1 MTNLIEWLKNA
12 TKEDLVTNY
21 HTIPKLT
28 TLFLYWMDQQYLEDT
43 QGKSRLD
50 KKGRTETV
58 LTKFSKSANTLF
70 NV

>member
-1 MTNLIEWLKNA
+1 M
-12 TKEDLVTNY
+12 VTNY

-58 LTKFSKSANTLF
+58 LTKFSKSANNTLF